1 MGITVKVNTKAKATL
16 KLFNQMSSYLFEQKF
31 DELEGASSSD
41 VEILKKACKVLN
53 KIIKEKQ

>member
-1 MGITVKVNTKAKATL
+1 MGITVRVNTKAKATL

>member
-31 DELEGASSSD
+31 NELEGASSSD